1 MTKTLLPV
9 LLAAAALEAAPA
21 LTIYNGGYAVVRD
34 TLSFDLKSGVSRVT
48 YAGATAQV
56 EPDTVILRDVAG
68 KVGFRI
74 LEQSYRNDP
83 VSQAMLLSLFEGREV
98 DFLRRNSERPDE
110 VIRAKVVRSG
120 HVPGGGA
127 VQPIVEVAGR
137 LQFFLPGEPLFP
149 SLGSDN
155 VLKPTLGWSLQSDHD
170 GRVDAEVAYLS
181 NGFGWEASYNL
192 VAPEKGD
199 KVDLVGWVTMRNNSG
214 SAFDGATVKLM
225 AGDVNRVQTTMARY
239 NRGLREESF
248 AASKSAAVVTEKS
261 FDEFHLYSLANP
273 VSFRDKETKQVE
285 FVRATGVKA
294 ERIYVYEGRAWSYW
308 GQPGGPTKVQVYREL
323 MNTEANG
330 LGMPLPKG
338 KFRFYAQDDDRRME
352 FVGENQIDHTARNER
367 IRVLTGNSFD
377 LVGERRQLDLKRNGS
392 RVVSEAYEVKVRNRK
407 KEPVEIR
414 VVEHLAPWTDWTV
427 SENAVPFEKLASHRI
442 EFRVPLRP
450 DEERVITYRV
460 NYNW

>member
-1 MTKTLLPV
+1 
-9 LLAAAALEAAPA
+9 
-21 LTIYNGGYAVVRD
+21 
-34 TLSFDLKSGVSRVT
+34 
-48 YAGATAQV
+48 
-56 EPDTVILRDVAG
+56 
-68 KVGFRI
+68 
-74 LEQSYRNDP
+74 
-83 VSQAMLLSLFEGREV
+83 
-98 DFLRRNSERPDE
+98 
-110 VIRAKVVRSG
+110 
-120 HVPGGGA
+120 
-127 VQPIVEVAGR
+127 
-137 LQFFLPGEPLFP
+137 
-149 SLGSDN
+149 
-155 VLKPTLGWSLQSDHD
+155 
-170 GRVDAEVAYLS
+170 
-181 NGFGWEASYNL
+181 GWEASYNL

-199 KVDLVGWVTMRNNSG
+199 KVDLVGWVTMRNHSG

-225 AGDVNRVQTTMARY
+225 AGDVNRVQSTMTSY
-239 NRGLREESF
+239 NRRLREESF

-294 ERIYVYEGRAWSYW
+294 ERIYVYEGRSWSYW

-338 KFRFYAQDDDRRME
+338 KFRFYAQDEDRRLE

-407 KEPVEIR
+407 KEPVDIR
-414 VVEHLAPWTDWTV
+414 VVEHIAPWTDWTV

-442 EFRVPLRP
+442 EFRVPLKP